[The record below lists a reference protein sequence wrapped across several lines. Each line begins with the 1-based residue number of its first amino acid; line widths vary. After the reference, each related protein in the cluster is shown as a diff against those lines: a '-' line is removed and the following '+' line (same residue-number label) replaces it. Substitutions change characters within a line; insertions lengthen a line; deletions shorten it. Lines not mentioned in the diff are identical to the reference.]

1 MQRPAQVSQQAAA
14 PQSQRVTPA
23 APKPSAVEEERSDSD
38 WGLAPTKPAFSR
50 ENKFILFVLLVLVA
64 VFSFVV
70 FRNFQKK
77 QGGAKGEEVATKDNK
92 KSDAKAPQKL
102 DESTDADNQGA
113 TTTLAES
120 ETLSEDPFATG
131 ETLEPTTAEPPSQ
144 DLGQMAEAG
153 ELVDDTEVVSSAI
166 AEVDDSGPP
175 PQLQAA
181 TDPPAQATEFFEAG
195 NEQPVE
201 VSQEPVEVNMSRGA
215 RRAGRGIHS
224 QPAQIEDIDAQAAE
238 FNQVETGAAEFEAG
252 SAADPFG
259 PSELAQV
266 GGTSAAEPIQKRA
279 SQPAS
284 GVEPVP
290 AAPPE
295 TAEPA
300 TQTMPRATAPRGT
313 APRTTAPRTV
323 PRVAAQP
330 RDVPSPPPPLD
341 PADER
346 LGGFREGELVP
357 SDSTPRTAG
366 RSPAA
371 MPPGQFDPQ
380 SEPLI
385 ANSGEYVVRPNDN
398 YWRISRKVYGT
409 ARYFAALAKHNE
421 LNVPDAKHMKP
432 GIKIATPPKE
442 LLEQHYGDLLP
453 VVAPSRPMG
462 AVIDHPHAPRTPGY
476 FMETDGQPAYRIGPS
491 DTLSSISHKTL
502 GRSSRWDEIFEL
514 NRDRLAGADT
524 LTVGTILRLPP
535 DASQTRLVGKP
546 IENR

>member
-1 MQRPAQVSQQAAA
+1 M
-14 PQSQRVTPA
+14 
-23 APKPSAVEEERSDSD
+23 
-38 WGLAPTKPAFSR
+38 APTKPGFSR

-77 QGGAKGEEVATKDNK
+77 QGGAKGEEVATKDDNK
-92 KSDAKAPQKL
+92 KTNSSAPADANAPKKL
-102 DESTDADNQGA
+102 DELADADNQGA

-120 ETLSEDPFATG
+120 DTLSEDPFATG
-131 ETLEPTTAEPPSQ
+131 ATSEPQAAAAPNQNVDEFIEPREMPESAELASTAEGSVEIS
-144 DLGQMAEAG
+144 DA
-153 ELVDDTEVVSSAI
+153 
-166 AEVDDSGPP
+166 GPP
-175 PQLQAA
+175 PQLQADTDAPMQA
-181 TDPPAQATEFFEAG
+181 TDLFEA
-195 NEQPVE
+195 NSEQPAE
-201 VSQEPVEVNMSRGA
+201 VTVTKAS
-215 RRAGRGIHS
+215 RRAGRGNHS
-224 QPAQIEDIDAQAAE
+224 QPVQIEEVAAQPAD
-238 FNQVETGAAEFEAG
+238 FSQVETSPTEFEGNATTESFETG
-252 SAADPFG
+252 
-259 PSELAQV
+259 ELAQM
-266 GGTSAAEPIQKRA
+266 GGTTAAEPIQKRA

-284 GVEPVP
+284 GRADAVP

-295 TAEPA
+295 TLEPVTETAPRTTAPRA
-300 TQTMPRATAPRGT
+300 TTPRATAPRN
-313 APRTTAPRTV
+313 TAPRTV

-330 RDVPSPPPPLD
+330 RDALTPPPPLD

-357 SDSTPRTAG
+357 STSTPRTAG
-366 RSPAA
+366 RAPAA

-432 GIKIATPPKE
+432 GIKISTPPKE

-453 VVAPSRPMG
+453 VIPARPMG
-462 AVIDHPHAPRTPGY
+462 AVINHPHAPKTPGY
-476 FMETDGQPAYRIGPS
+476 FLEPDGQPAYRIGPT

-535 DASQTRLVGKP
+535 DASQTQLVGKP